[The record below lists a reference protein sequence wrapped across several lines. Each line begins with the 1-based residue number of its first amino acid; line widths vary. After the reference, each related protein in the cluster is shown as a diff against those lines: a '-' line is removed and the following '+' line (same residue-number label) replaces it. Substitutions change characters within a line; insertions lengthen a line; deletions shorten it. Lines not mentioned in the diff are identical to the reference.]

1 MRMIC
6 LTLLLLFVSIPAF
19 AQDIQLP
26 EPQKTGGKPI
36 FDALSE
42 RQSNR
47 NVATDDLDL
56 QTISDVLWAAYGFN
70 REDKRVIATTNNKQE
85 LMVFAVLK
93 DATYFY
99 DAKDNKLVLK
109 AKGDHRVASAGQEYA
124 NNAPLNIVYVADYA
138 KGSDPVSAGIACG
151 AAVQGVYLAC
161 ASKEMASVIRTTI
174 DKNEMKKILNLADKQ
189 QVLAGQTVGKIAK

>member
-1 MRMIC
+1 MRMIG
-6 LTLLLLFVSIPAF
+6 LALLLLFVSIPAF

-26 EPQKTGGKPI
+26 EPQKTGGKPV
-36 FDALSE
+36 FQALSE
-42 RQSNR
+42 RQSIR

-70 REDKRVIATTNNKQE
+70 REDKRVIATTNNRQE

-124 NNAPLNIVYVADYA
+124 NIAPLNIVYVADYA

-151 AAVQGVYLAC
+151 AAVQGVYLVC

>member
-1 MRMIC
+1 MRMIG

-26 EPQKTGGKPI
+26 EPQKTGGKPV
-36 FDALSE
+36 FEALSQ

-99 DAKDNKLVLK
+99 DAKANKLVLK
-109 AKGDHRVASAGQEYA
+109 AKGDHRIASAGQDYA
-124 NNAPLNIVYVADYA
+124 NTAPLNIVYVADYA

-151 AAVQGVYLAC
+151 AAAQGVYLTC
-161 ASKEMASVIRTTI
+161 ASKEMACVIRTTI
-174 DKNEMKKILNLADKQ
+174 DKNEMKKILNLAEKQ